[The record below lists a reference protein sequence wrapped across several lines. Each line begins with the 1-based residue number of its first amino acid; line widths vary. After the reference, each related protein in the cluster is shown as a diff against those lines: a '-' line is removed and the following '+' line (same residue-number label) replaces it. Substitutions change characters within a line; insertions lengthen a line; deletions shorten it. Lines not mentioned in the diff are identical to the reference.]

1 MHRDTVQSPR
11 SLHDLATFVSGEE
24 KILFIDFLRKML
36 AWDPEQRLSAAE
48 LLSHPWLEV
57 DEGTL

>member
-1 MHRDTVQSPR
+1 
-11 SLHDLATFVSGEE
+11 LHDLATFVSGEE